1 MECNKGEYIPLEL
14 IENNNKNGSEKQLS
28 AGNWQMKEDQRHVEL
43 QLKIEEPKTERIVNI
58 LRAEMQCIDLPK
70 EADSG
75 KKIFFFDLEGV
86 CFKIRIC
93 MLLYLLLLVY

>member
-1 MECNKGEYIPLEL
+1 LECNKGEYIPLEL
-14 IENNNKNGSEKQLS
+14 IENDNKNGSEKQLS

-75 KKIFFFDLEGV
+75 KNFFILFSGGM
-86 CFKIRIC
+86 F
-93 MLLYLLLLVY
+93 

>member
-1 MECNKGEYIPLEL
+1 MECNNGEYISLEL
-14 IENNNKNGSEKQLS
+14 IENDNKNGSEKQLS

-75 KKIFFFDLEGV
+75 KYFFSFLKFFDLIK
-86 CFKIRIC
+86 FFNLMYIWC
-93 MLLYLLLLVY
+93 MFH